1 MERRDFLETL
11 GLGAAFVLTTNCFQA
26 CTKASGG
33 GAVDFTLDLSQSAN
47 ANLLTKGGYI
57 KTNGVVVAQDTNGKY
72 VAATQTCS
80 HENQPGIYFNSSNQ
94 FQCSVHGALYNE
106 SGAGLNQNGSNGLT
120 IYTTALSG
128 TSLRVYGG

>member
-1 MERRDFLETL
+1 MERREFLETL

-33 GAVDFTLDLSQSAN
+33 GAVDFTLDLTQAAN
-47 ANLLTKGGYI
+47 VNLLTKGGYI

-72 VAATQTCS
+72 VAATQICS
-80 HENQPGIYFNSSNQ
+80 HEQQSGIYFNSSNQ

-106 SGAGLNQNGSNGLT
+106 SGAGLNANGSGGLT
-120 IYTTALSG
+120 IYTTALTG
-128 TSLRVYGG
+128 NSLRVYGG